1 MKRLV
6 IILSLLAMTFGFAA
20 FQCASTEI
28 TSARLYMQQGNNQKA
43 KEALMREVEKNPKSD
58 EGLFLLGFI
67 HGEEG
72 EYDKMIEYFDKSLA
86 VSKKFQQE
94 IVENRNYHWAD
105 NFNKGVG
112 FFNRAAQVTSEDST
126 QMYFNRAIERFEN
139 AILVQPDSVDTYK
152 NLAFAYINAGRI
164 DDAAKPLKKLIE
176 RGSNA
181 ETYAMLGEIYVTQGQ
196 ELMSSYRSTN
206 NLQDSV
212 AAMKKFNE
220 AITLLQKGRTEF
232 PGNEEILL
240 YLSNAYINANK
251 LDVAMESFKE
261 GVKIDPNNKYYRY
274 NYGVLLLEAED
285 FDNAEDQFLK
295 AIELDPQY
303 SNAVY
308 NLAATY
314 VKWGTQLRD
323 KAVEEGTDDNLYKE
337 KFEMSLPYLEKYLD
351 LNPNDAQM
359 WELLGRVYAN
369 LGMTEKSMEAFDKAD
384 QNR

>member
-67 HGEEG
+67 YGEEG
-72 EYDKMIEYFDKSLA
+72 EYEKMIEYFNKSLS
-86 VSKKFQQE
+86 VSQKFAKE
-94 IVENRNYHWAD
+94 ISENRNYHWAD

-164 DDAAKPLKKLIE
+164 DDAAEPLKKLIE
-176 RGSNA
+176 HGSNA

-196 ELMSSYRSTN
+196 GLMSSYRSTD

-220 AITLLQKGRTEF
+220 AITLLQKGRAEF

-261 GVKIDPNNKYYRY
+261 GVKIDPDNKYYRY

-323 KAVEEGTDDNLYKE
+323 KAVEEGTDDNLFKE

-369 LGMTEKSMEAFDKAD
+369 LGMTEKSMEAFEKAD

>member
-86 VSKKFQQE
+86 ISKKFQQE

-220 AITLLQKGRTEF
+220 AITLLQKGRAEF